1 MALNFDEFQKVVETA
16 QQADAVK
23 GDLKRA
29 LKKVTGALENLQGA
43 LSEMEKVMAD
53 DYVAASKERKARTP
67 RAPKEAADGDGTATK
82 KPGRPRKSAE

>member
-29 LKKVTGALENLQGA
+29 LKKVTSAVENLQGA
-43 LSEMEKVMAD
+43 LSDMEKVMAD
-53 DYVAASKERKARTP
+53 DYVAAPKERKVRTP
-67 RAPKEAADGDGTATK
+67 RAPKEDGADGTTAK
-82 KPGRPRKSAE
+82 KPGRPRKSAAE